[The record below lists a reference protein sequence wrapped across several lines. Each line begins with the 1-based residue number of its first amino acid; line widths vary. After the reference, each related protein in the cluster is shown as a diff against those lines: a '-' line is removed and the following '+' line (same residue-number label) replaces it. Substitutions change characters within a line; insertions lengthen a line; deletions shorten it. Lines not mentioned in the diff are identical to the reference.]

1 MPQPDASTAFGRVRI
16 NNAQGNPGCSCP
28 RPDPVAQDRL
38 TMSMHCRRLSV
49 AGPMPEHIMIGRDH
63 SSFPVAQAPRRCAA
77 AMAAVICVAVSVFG
91 GAATAAQPFDV
102 WLQGLR
108 QDARAAGISAQTL
121 DSALTGL
128 QPDPKVVE
136 LDRRQPEGTITMA
149 EYLDKRVSRT
159 RIEKGREL
167 MAKWRPLLERI
178 GRRFGVQPR
187 FIVALWGL
195 ETNYGSYTG
204 GFSVIRSL
212 ATLAH
217 DERRSAFFRKEL
229 IYALRILDEG
239 HISPDDM
246 KGSWAGAMGQSQ
258 FMPSSFID
266 LAIDYDGDGRR
277 DIWLT
282 QEDVFG
288 SIAHYLSRRSKWNDN
303 ETWGRPVRLP
313 RGFSNALV
321 TDSRR
326 NFKSR
331 MLSDWQR
338 LGVRKADGSALPA
351 VAIAGSI
358 IQPDGPGTQAYMVY
372 DNFEGIMRW
381 NASFYFGVSVGL
393 LSDALFVEPW

>member
-1 MPQPDASTAFGRVRI
+1 MPGPFGSLFR
-16 NNAQGNPGCSCP
+16 NARGPG
-28 RPDPVAQDRL
+28 RGAVA
-38 TMSMHCRRLSV
+38 V
-49 AGPMPEHIMIGRDH
+49 
-63 SSFPVAQAPRRCAA
+63 AA
-77 AMAAVICVAVSVFG
+77 AVCLAVSAWSGAAV
-91 GAATAAQPFDV
+91 AAQPFDV
-102 WLQGLR
+102 WLQDLR
-108 QDARAAGISAQTL
+108 QDARAAGISARTL
-121 DSALTGL
+121 DAALSGL
-128 QPDPKVVE
+128 QPDPKVIE
-136 LDRRQPEGTITMA
+136 LDRRQPEGTVTMA
-149 EYLDKRVSRT
+149 EYLEKRVSKT
-159 RIEKGREL
+159 RIERGREL
-167 MAKWRPLLERI
+167 MAKWRPLLERV

-204 GFSVIRSL
+204 GFSVVRSL

-229 IYALRILDEG
+229 LYALRILDEG

-303 ETWGRPVRLP
+303 ETWGRPVRLL
-313 RGFSNALV
+313 RRFSDALI

-351 VAIAGSI
+351 VAVAGSI
-358 IQPDGPGTQAYMVY
+358 IQPDGPGTPAYMVY

-393 LSDALFVEPW
+393 LSDALYVEPW